1 MIEPRWCP
9 AEWLCVTDSRLD
21 SRHADSDAALNT
33 LRGERYDAGAVSE
46 HRCVSDRVHELGKLT
61 PGTELTQSLRAAIL
75 ATYGPSTTV
84 HFRRFASRKTVYA
97 PFKPSLERV
106 RDAWRHDLSVR
117 AREYDHLIVLR
128 PDASLAAPEGCCR
141 CINGVGASKSG
152 VISGLELQTRRR
164 GEFRVL
170 PHFPSTY
177 AARASRA
184 LAMARENLRSARDLV
199 PREVWEEINGLHLFI
214 ADEGQ
219 HIERRLARSRVM
231 ERVVHSARQIAG
243 TIESG
248 MSRDAAYDMLTLG
261 LSLERADMTTRI
273 IDVRSSDLLVDE
285 NSDLRPY
292 QTVQW
297 ISVLKSLSA
306 FQMYRRHVR
315 VRVTGPGVVR
325 FLLADTA
332 FPRSV
337 RFCLQ
342 RASQRLSRLPAP
354 GRCSASI
361 DAAMHVLGDADL
373 STLKGHRLSEFL
385 DRMQIEL
392 NGINNAIQDRYF
404 QH

>member
-1 MIEPRWCP
+1 M
-9 AEWLCVTDSRLD
+9 LSRL
-21 SRHADSDAALNT
+21 AQNLFWT
-33 LRGERYDAGAVSE
+33 GRY
-46 HRCVSDRVHELGKLT
+46 
-61 PGTELTQSLRAAIL
+61 
-75 ATYGPSTTV
+75 
-84 HFRRFASRKTVYA
+84 
-97 PFKPSLERV
+97 LERAESTA
-106 RDAWRHDLSVR
+106 RLINATTLLLLDMPRQTEFDWRALV
-117 AREYDHLIVLR
+117 EI
-128 PDASLAAPEGCCR
+128 
-141 CINGVGASKSG
+141 VGADDAFAQRYPDDSEAS
-152 VISGLELQTRRR
+152 VMRFLVADRM
-164 GEFRVL
+164 
-170 PHFPSTY
+170 HPSSI
-177 AARASRA
+177 ASA

-315 VRVTGPGVVR
+315 VRVTGPGVMR

-354 GRCSASI
+354 GRCCASI